1 MAELLSQ
8 VTKNVK
14 TEPVLKWLTRETF
27 EQQIANTSD
36 NAQLDI
42 SKRGFWTKYQM
53 AFFDIRIL
61 DPNSKRYSAQGLQ
74 RCYINKRKEKKRQD
88 NREFYK

>member
-53 AFFDIRIL
+53 AFFNVRIF
-61 DPNSKRYSAQGLQ
+61 DPNAKRDCDQSLQ
-74 RCYINKRKEKKRQD
+74 RCYINNNNNNNNNSKKEIPL
-88 NREFYK
+88 